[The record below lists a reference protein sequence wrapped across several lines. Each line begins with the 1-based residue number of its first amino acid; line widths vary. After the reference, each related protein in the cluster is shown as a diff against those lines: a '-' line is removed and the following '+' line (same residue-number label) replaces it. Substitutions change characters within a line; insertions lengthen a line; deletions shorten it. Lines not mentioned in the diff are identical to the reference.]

1 MTATNE
7 SSPPTP
13 KRWPPTTFLRHEDE
27 LDTSMGTARIVTDA
41 GPAYIKAMGNR
52 QGPHP
57 LACEWVATHLAKWFG
72 LTTFD
77 FAIMEIDA

>member
-7 SSPPTP
+7 SNPPTP
-13 KRWPPTTFLRHEDE
+13 KRWPPTTFLRHEE
-27 LDTSMGTARIVTDA
+27 SLETSMGTGRIVTDA

-57 LACEWVATHLAKWFG
+57 LACEWVATHRQSGSA
-72 LTTFD
+72 
-77 FAIMEIDA
+77 